1 MMHCA
6 YDTDAKKGLAR
17 ATKLWPNSTPSGPDP
32 EPYLKLIGKYADAG
46 FTHVYM
52 HQIGDNQDEFAAFAA
67 KGLMPKL

>member
-1 MMHCA
+1 MV
-6 YDTDAKKGLAR
+6 DEEDVAK
-17 ATKLWPNSTPSGPDP
+17 STPCGPDP

-67 KGLMPKL
+67 KELMPKL